1 MNNRGRTQLA
11 LGVILILLGAWFLA
25 DKSVP
30 AFHKLFDKY
39 TDFPFNMFVIGA
51 GIFIVGLV
59 LGQPGMSVPA
69 AIVAGIG
76 GIFYYQEMMKD
87 YASWSYMWTLIPGFV
102 GVGSVLAGLLGDST
116 SHNLKRGL
124 NLMVVSAVLF
134 LGLLVLPRRMDIAR
148 QLWPRHPV
156 DPAWVVG
163 AWQGTVSLVPQDGR
177 NNMRNSQL
185 FWGVILLLVGGF
197 MLASEI
203 GNQTSQ
209 RHVADRTPL
218 AAGADPR
225 RHLGAFRRFS
235 ARQGG

>member
-30 AFHKLFDKY
+30 AFHALFDKY
-39 TDFPFNMFVIGA
+39 TEFPLNMLVIGV

-76 GIFYYQEMMKD
+76 GIFYYQEMTND
-87 YASWSYMWTLIPGFV
+87 YASWSYMWALIPGFV

-116 SHNLKRGL
+116 AHNLKRGL

-134 LGLLVLPRRMDIAR
+134 LVFSSFLGGWKLLGNFG
-148 QLWPRHPV
+148 
-156 DPAWVVG
+156 PA
-163 AWQGTVSLVPQDGR
+163 
-177 NNMRNSQL
+177 
-185 FWGVILLLVGGF
+185 ILLILLGLWV
-197 MLASEI
+197 L
-203 GNQTSQ
+203 GNGLYRSF
-209 RHVADRTPL
+209 RN
-218 AAGADPR
+218 R
-225 RHLGAFRRFS
+225 RED
-235 ARQGG
+235 